1 MELMLNL
8 KRAKMK
14 FRREK
19 LKNSK
24 RKLKFKRNLTKKN
37 LGKLQNK
44 IGNTYVGVDN
54 GNNRSVKSNNNIS
67 MLDPSNLNEITGKV
81 KNILE
86 EFKRD
91 LFIRLEDTQNM
102 THNNTS

>member
-1 MELMLNL
+1 M
-8 KRAKMK
+8 
-14 FRREK
+14 
-19 LKNSK
+19 
-24 RKLKFKRNLTKKN
+24 KKN

-44 IGNTYVGVDN
+44 IENTYVGVDN

-67 MLDPSNLNEITGKV
+67 TLDSINLNEITGKV

>member
-1 MELMLNL
+1 MNKE
-8 KRAKMK
+8 
-14 FRREK
+14 
-19 LKNSK
+19 
-24 RKLKFKRNLTKKN
+24 

-44 IGNTYVGVDN
+44 IGNTYVGVNN

-67 MLDPSNLNEITGKV
+67 TLDPINLNEITGKV

>member
-1 MELMLNL
+1 
-8 KRAKMK
+8 MK
-14 FRREK
+14 KE
-19 LKNSK
+19 
-24 RKLKFKRNLTKKN
+24 